1 MNHQEIDA
9 SLRAAE
15 PARESLADGFSPP
28 ADAQPAP
35 AGEHGRIDPPEPV
48 LSPKSP
54 F

>member
-15 PARESLADGFSPP
+15 PGLESLADGFSPP
-28 ADAQPAP
+28 PEANSPVAGDPDKKEAAEPA
-35 AGEHGRIDPPEPV
+35 
-48 LSPKSP
+48 LSSKSP

>member
-1 MNHQEIDA
+1 MQARDIDL

-15 PARESLADGFSPP
+15 PAPDSLADVFSPP

-35 AGEHGRIDPPEPV
+35 PQDHALAEAQKPLGPQ
-48 LSPKSP
+48 SP